1 MLIPAL
7 PRPLPTLN
15 PPARALQKY
24 YHKGAFYMDE
34 GSVKDAAT
42 DVRARAADAPAEHE
56 AVDRSALPKL
66 LQVKKFGMRGQS
78 KYTNLAEQ
86 DTSGSALRDDLY
98 RIDPALRSRLEG
110 RQAGLHGGG
119 GLAMGARPR

>member
-1 MLIPAL
+1 M
-7 PRPLPTLN
+7 
-15 PPARALQKY
+15 QKY

-34 GSVKDAAT
+34 GSVSSN

-78 KYTNLAEQ
+78 KYTNLVEQ
-86 DTSGSALRDDLY
+86 DTAGGALRDDLY
-98 RIDPALRSRLEG
+98 RIDPALRSKLES
-110 RQAGLHGGG
+110 RQAGLHSGG
-119 GLAMGARPR
+119 GLGRPR